1 MFKIDFILCK
11 EKHLNMKNSLK
22 LLLAL
27 LIVVSCSQV
36 ETETQQYSI
45 ETLMSNN
52 RSSGGYF
59 SKDGGKLLYSSD
71 KSGIFNV
78 YEVDLNTDK
87 ETQVTGSTEESYFAQ
102 GYSPLT
108 GEIVY
113 SADKGGNENSHLY
126 LIREGESIDLTPGER
141 TKASL
146 LGWTKNEKQMYFQ
159 SNSRNP
165 KYFDLYKIDIETLE
179 TVMLFKNNKAYT
191 YSSISNNDKSL
202 IFDLSLSRS
211 LDKMFIYNLETK
223 QQVEI
228 SNQKANYWGQ
238 GFDKDDNNY
247 YYTTN
252 YEGEFHYLMSYNI
265 ETGKRGL
272 VYKTDWDVVNSYLSK
287 NDTYRV
293 IAVNEDA
300 KNKIIVKNN
309 KDSSLIK
316 VKGLNKMNINSLS
329 FSDDEKMMRVS
340 AGSSNSPGDIYTYNI
355 LTAELKK
362 ITSNLNS
369 NVDPSDLVSGEVIRY
384 KSFDGLE
391 IPAILYKPHAAKREA
406 KVPALVW
413 VHGGPGGQSRI
424 GYRSLI
430 QYLVNH
436 GYAVLAVNNRG
447 SSGYGKT
454 FYALDDKNHGE
465 NDLQDCVWGKHWL
478 EKQDYIDSEKIG
490 IIGGSYGGFMTMAA
504 MSFEPDAFKVGV
516 NIYGVTNWIRTLRSI
531 PPYWEASRN
540 QLYKEMGD
548 PYSRDS
554 IRLYN
559 ISPLF
564 HAKNIKNPV
573 MVLQGANDPR
583 VLQIESDEIV
593 QAARDA
599 GAHVEYLLFE
609 DAGHGFVKKQQQIEG
624 NEKILTFLNNYLK

>member
-1 MFKIDFILCK
+1 
-11 EKHLNMKNSLK
+11 MKSSLK
-22 LLLAL
+22 LFLTL
-27 LIVVSCSQV
+27 LIFVSCDQTG
-36 ETETQQYSI
+36 TEPQRYSI
-45 ETLMSNN
+45 ETFMSNN

-59 SKDGGKLLYSSD
+59 SKDGSKLLYSSD

-87 ETQVTGSTEESYFAQ
+87 ETQVTSSTEESYFSQ
-102 GYSPLT
+102 DYSPLT
-108 GEIVY
+108 GEILY

-126 LIREGESIDLTPGER
+126 LIRDGKSVDLTPGEK

-146 LGWTKNEKQMYFQ
+146 LGWTQNEKQMYFQ
-159 SNSRNP
+159 SNARNP
-165 KYFDLYKIDIETLE
+165 KYFDLYKVDIKTLE

-211 LDKMFIYNLETK
+211 IDKMFIYNLETK

-228 SNQKANYWGQ
+228 SNQNANYWGQ
-238 GFDKDDNNY
+238 GFDKDDKNY

-265 ETGKRGL
+265 ESGNRGL

-329 FSDDEKMMRVS
+329 FSDDEKMMRLS

-447 SSGYGKT
+447 SGGYGKT

-599 GAHVEYLLFE
+599 GAHVEYLLFK

>member
-1 MFKIDFILCK
+1 MKLYLNLFI
-11 EKHLNMKNSLK
+11 
-22 LLLAL
+22 AL
-27 LIVVSCSQV
+27 LVFVSCDQPAGL
-36 ETETQQYSI
+36 QKYSI

-59 SKDGGKLLYSSD
+59 SKDGSRLLYSSD

-78 YEVDLNTDK
+78 YEVNLKTDK
-87 ETQVTGSTEESYFAQ
+87 EVQITSSTEESFFAR
-102 GYSPLT
+102 GYSPTT
-108 GEIVY
+108 GEVIY

-126 LIREGESIDLTPGER
+126 LIRDGESLDLTPGEK

-146 LGWTKNEKQMYFQ
+146 LGWTQNEKQMYFQ
-159 SNSRNP
+159 SNSRDSR
-165 KYFDLYKIDIETLE
+165 YFDLYKVNMETLE
-179 TVMLFKNNKAYT
+179 TSMVYKNDNAYT
-191 YSSISNNDKSL
+191 YNSISNNDKYL
-202 IFDLSLSRS
+202 IFDQSIARG
-211 LDKMFIYNLETK
+211 LDKMFIYNLKTK
-223 QQVEI
+223 QQIEI
-228 SNQKANYWGQ
+228 SDQKANFWGQ
-238 GFDKDDNNY
+238 GFDKDDKNY

-252 YEGEFHYLMSYNI
+252 FDGEFHYLMSYNI
-265 ETGKRGL
+265 KTKKREL

-287 NDTYRV
+287 QDSYRIITVND
-293 IAVNEDA
+293 DA
-300 KNKIIVKNN
+300 QNKIIIEN
-309 KDSSLIK
+309 KKDGSELK
-316 VKGLNKMNINSLS
+316 FEGLDNMNINSVS
-329 FSDDEKMMRVS
+329 FSDDETLVRIN
-340 AGSSNSPGDIYTYNI
+340 AASSNSPGDIYVYSL
-355 LTAELKK
+355 LTDRLKK

-369 NVDPSDLVSGEVIRY
+369 KVNPSDLVGGEVIRY

-391 IPAILYKPHAAKREA
+391 VPAILYKPHSAKTGT

-424 GYRSLI
+424 GYRALI

-436 GYAVLAVNNRG
+436 GYAILAVNNRG

-454 FYALDDKNHGE
+454 FYALDDQNHGE
-465 NDLQDCVWGKHWL
+465 NDLQDCVWGKNWL
-478 EKQDYIDSEKIG
+478 EKQNYIDPEKIG

-504 MSFEPDAFKVGV
+504 MTFEPEAFKVGV

-531 PPYWEASRN
+531 PAWWESSRN

-548 PYSRDS
+548 PYSSDS

-593 QAARDA
+593 KAARES
-599 GAHVEYLLFE
+599 GAYVEYLLFE

-624 NEKILTFLNNYLK
+624 YEGILTFLNKHLKSD